1 MTKIK
6 QNLLMN
12 LAPAQGGAAAD
23 SFAEEID
30 EHGDDK
36 DAPVVCT
43 ISAANTD
50 CVRGVFTWKK
60 RSGADDAKNNETGGN
75 TAVSSRS
82 STTRSTP
89 TRSAAPTSSTAS

>member
-60 RSGADDAKNNETGGN
+60 RSGADEARNNETRGPC
-75 TAVSSRS
+75 R
-82 STTRSTP
+82 R
-89 TRSAAPTSSTAS
+89 R